1 MFTSLPLTVACVAAH
16 PDDEV
21 LLCGASLARH
31 ARLGHR
37 VETLILAAGLDA
49 RGKAS
54 AADRAALEAAA
65 RAAAARLGVG
75 TPRLAGLPDN
85 RLDTVPLLDV
95 VQTVEVFLAEVQ
107 PALIYTHCRSDLNV
121 DHRVAHDAVL
131 TAARPLP
138 GSTVRRILAGETL
151 SSTEWQS
158 PAVPAFVPTVFH
170 DVAATVDAK
179 VAALEE
185 YTGEIRAFPH
195 PRSTEAVKALAAY
208 RGAQSGFHAAE
219 AFMMVRDRV

>member
-1 MFTSLPLTVACVAAH
+1 MFVKGPLTVACVAAH

-31 ARLGHR
+31 AHLGHR

-49 RGKAS
+49 RGKS
-54 AADRAALEAAA
+54 GAADRAALEAAA
-65 RAAAARLGVG
+65 RAAAERLGVSP
-75 TPRLAGLPDN
+75 PRLAGLPDN
-85 RLDTVPLLDV
+85 RLDTMPLLDV
-95 VQTVEVFLAEVQ
+95 VQTVERFFAEVQ

-138 GSTVRRILAGETL
+138 GSTVWRILAGETL

-158 PAVPAFVPTVFH
+158 PAMPAFVPTVFH
-170 DVAATVDAK
+170 DVATTIDAK

-185 YTGEIRAFPH
+185 YKGEIRAFPH
-195 PRSTEAVKALAAY
+195 PRSAEALRALAAY
-208 RGAQSGFHAAE
+208 RGAQAGFHAAE
-219 AFMMVRDRV
+219 AFMMVRDRA

>member
-1 MFTSLPLTVACVAAH
+1 MFSAQALTVACVAAH

-21 LLCGASLARH
+21 LMCGASLARH

-49 RGKAS
+49 RGATS
-54 AADRAALEAAA
+54 PADHAALQAAA
-65 RAAAARLGVG
+65 GAAAHRLGIG
-75 TPRLAGLPDN
+75 APRMAGLPDN
-85 RLDTVPLLDV
+85 RLDTVPLLSV
-95 VQTVEVFLAEVQ
+95 IQIVERFLAEVQ
-107 PALIYTHCRSDLNV
+107 PALIYTHSRSDLNV

-138 GSTVRRILAGETL
+138 GSMVRRILAGETL

-170 DVAATVDAK
+170 DVSVTLDAK

-185 YTGEIRAFPH
+185 YKGEVRPFPH
-195 PRSTEAVKALAAY
+195 PRSPEAVRALAAY
-208 RGAQSGFHAAE
+208 RGAQSGFPAAE
-219 AFMMVRDRV
+219 AFAMVRDRA

>member
-1 MFTSLPLTVACVAAH
+1 MFERASLTVACVAAH

-31 ARLGHR
+31 SRAGHR
-37 VETLILAAGLDA
+37 VQTLILAAGLDA
-49 RGKAS
+49 RGKAG
-54 AADRAALEAAA
+54 AAERAALEASA
-65 RAAAARLGVG
+65 RAAAGRLGIAA
-75 TPRLAGLPDN
+75 PSLAGLPDN

-95 VQTVEVFLAEVQ
+95 IQAVERFLAEVQ
-107 PALIYTHCRSDLNV
+107 PVLIYTHCRSDLNV

-158 PAVPAFVPTVFH
+158 PAASGFTPTVFH
-170 DVAATVDAK
+170 DVAATLDAK

-185 YTGEIRAFPH
+185 YKGEIRAFPH
-195 PRSTEAVKALAAY
+195 PRSAEGVRALAAY
-208 RGAQSGFHAAE
+208 RGAQAGFHAAE